1 VEAATALLGYAFSL
15 HVRQQ
20 AAFVL
25 SECIKCV
32 ATAAAKG
39 EAGVAAADGAA
50 LVGGLLKPL
59 SEALH
64 KEKELEPVDALL
76 SVFLEV
82 LKAGRLT
89 GKALLSPPQ
98 LSGVVEL
105 LKQQLH
111 ADAKRR
117 APNPNPNANAIQAR
131 GARRGRRRRGRRGGG
146 GRRGAARARVGDPAH
161 GDESRTLTVTLP
173 QP

>member
-1 VEAATALLGYAFSL
+1 MQPAVEAATALLGYAFSL

-59 SEALH
+59 SEARTLAVTPT
-64 KEKELEPVDALL
+64 LTLTLALT
-76 SVFLEV
+76 
-82 LKAGRLT
+82 LT
-89 GKALLSPPQ
+89 LI
-98 LSGVVEL
+98 
-105 LKQQLH
+105 
-111 ADAKRR
+111 
-117 APNPNPNANAIQAR
+117 PNPNP
-131 GARRGRRRRGRRGGG
+131 
-146 GRRGAARARVGDPAH
+146 DPNPSPNH
-161 GDESRTLTVTLP
+161 NHNHT

>member
-1 VEAATALLGYAFSL
+1 VQPAVEAATALLGYAFSL

-117 APNPNPNANAIQAR
+117 E
-131 GARRGRRRRGRRGGG
+131 
-146 GRRGAARARVGDPAH
+146 ARAAAVD
-161 GDESRTLTVTLP
+161 DEDDEAAADDEEQLELEWEILLTVTKP
-173 QP
+173 

>member
-1 VEAATALLGYAFSL
+1 MQPAVEAATALLGYAFSL

-59 SEALH
+59 SEARTLAVT
-64 KEKELEPVDALL
+64 PT
-76 SVFLEV
+76 
-82 LKAGRLT
+82 LT
-89 GKALLSPPQ
+89 LTLTLTPNS
-98 LSGVVEL
+98 
-105 LKQQLH
+105 
-111 ADAKRR
+111 
-117 APNPNPNANAIQAR
+117 NPNPSP
-131 GARRGRRRRGRRGGG
+131 G
-146 GRRGAARARVGDPAH
+146 
-161 GDESRTLTVTLP
+161 
-173 QP
+173 